1 MVEKSKINQLL
12 AQFGYD
18 KTRLMDVLLSINEIQ
33 GFTGQ
38 EDMQHISDAL
48 GISMAQVQETLSFYH
63 FLSQKPRG
71 KYNIYLDSSI
81 TAFMNGRQA
90 VKEAFEKYCGIS
102 FGEVS
107 NDGLFGLFN
116 TSCIGMNDQ
125 EPAAIIND
133 KVFTNLTPYRV
144 KDLVED
150 MRAGKHT
157 DELVYEDYGNGNN
170 ANPDVRA
177 MVNNHIR
184 KKSIILKND
193 YEPYSLLKSKLTG
206 FSPEDV
212 IREIENSNLRGR
224 GGAGFPTGLK
234 WRFGRRTEGKHRV
247 IICNADEGEPGTFKD
262 RVMLTEYQELVFEG
276 MVVAAYATGADI
288 GLLYLRY
295 EYKYL
300 LRFLNRK
307 LSEMREN
314 HFLGKNIAG
323 VEGFNFDIRIQ
334 LGAGAY
340 VCGEESALIE
350 SLEGKRGEPRD
361 KPPFPVEKGYLG
373 YPTIVNNVET
383 LATAVKILHNG
394 AEWYS
399 NFGTKDSLGT
409 KLLSIS
415 GDCRYPGIYEVE
427 WGTSIREILDM
438 SGADDVQAIQVGGP
452 SGMLIGLK
460 DFNNL
465 DNSELMKWYK
475 PSGMMIAE
483 KFFDR
488 RLSYSDLPTGGSII
502 IFNGSRN
509 LLRDVVMNFMD
520 FFIEESCGSCS
531 TCRNMPL
538 LMKNKLQKILDG
550 HGTRKDIYDLLNWGK
565 VLKASRCGLGQAAG
579 NPILS
584 SVFHFRHLYEQR
596 IQSLTSFDSGFDLE
610 KATAASSEFVNKKP
624 AFHHF

>member
-1 MVEKSKINQLL
+1 MDILL
-12 AQFGYD
+12 AINDMQGYVG
-18 KTRLMDVLLSINEIQ
+18 L
-33 GFTGQ
+33 
-38 EDMQHISDAL
+38 EDMQSIADHV
-48 GISMAQVQETLSFYH
+48 GISVVQVQETATFYH
-63 FLSQKPRG
+63 FFSPKPQG
-71 KYNIYLDSSI
+71 KYNIYLDNSI
-81 TAFMNGRQA
+81 TAVMNGHA
-90 VKEAFEKYCGIS
+90 EVKEAFEHFCGTT
-102 FGEVS
+102 FGHVS
-107 NDGLFGLFN
+107 KDGLFGLYN

-125 EPAAIIND
+125 EPAAIINN

-144 KDLVED
+144 KNLADD
-150 MRAGKHT
+150 MRAGKSP
-157 DELVYEDYGNGNN
+157 DELMYEDFGNGNN
-170 ANPDVRA
+170 AHPHVKA

-184 KKSIILKND
+184 KKSIILRND
-193 YEPYSLLKSKLTG
+193 YEPFRFLTSKLKDYT
-206 FSPEDV
+206 PETV
-212 IREIENSNLRGR
+212 ISEIEASNLRGR

-234 WRFGRRTEGKHRV
+234 WRFGRRTDGKHRI

-262 RVMLTEYQELVFEG
+262 RVLLTEYSDLVFEG
-276 MVVAAYATGADI
+276 MVVAAFATGSDI

-300 LRFLNRK
+300 LRFLNHK
-307 LSEMREN
+307 LEVMRRN
-314 HFLGKNIAG
+314 RFLGNNIGG
-323 VEGFNFDIRIQ
+323 VEGFDFDIRIQ

-383 LATAVKILHNG
+383 LATAVKILYRG

-399 NFGTKDSLGT
+399 GFGTKDSLGT

-415 GDCRYPGIYEVE
+415 GDCLYPGIYEVE
-427 WGTSIREILDM
+427 WGTTIREILAM
-438 SGADDVQAIQVGGP
+438 CGAKNIQAVQVGGP
-452 SGMLIGLK
+452 SGMLIGMK
-460 DFNNL
+460 DFHNM

-488 RLSYSDLPTGGSII
+488 KLSYSDLPTGGSIM
-502 IFNGSRN
+502 IFNNSRD
-509 LLRDVVMNFMD
+509 LLGEVVMNFMD

-531 TCRNMPL
+531 TCRNMPII
-538 LMKNKLQKILDG
+538 MKNKLQKILDG
-550 HGTRKDIYDLLNWGK
+550 HGTREDIYDLLNWGK
-565 VLKASRCGLGQAAG
+565 VLKASRCGLGQTAG

-584 SVFHFRHLYEQR
+584 SIFHFRHLYEQR
-596 IQSLTSFDSGFDLE
+596 IQSLTHFDSGFDLE
-610 KATAASSEFVNKKP
+610 KAMAKTRNYVHKKP

>member
-1 MVEKSKINQLL
+1 MAEKSEINQILSR
-12 AQFGYD
+12 FEND
-18 KTRLMDVLLSINEIQ
+18 KTRLMDILLSINELQ
-33 GFTGQ
+33 GFISTK
-38 EDMQHISDAL
+38 DMQHISVSL
-48 GISMAQVQETLSFYH
+48 GISMVQVQETVTFYH
-63 FLSQKPRG
+63 FLSTKPRG
-71 KYNIYLDSSI
+71 KYNIYLDNSI
-81 TAFMNGRQA
+81 TAVMKGRA
-90 VKEAFEKYCGIS
+90 EVKKAFEQFCGTT
-102 FGEVS
+102 FGKVS
-107 NDGLFGLFN
+107 EDGLFGLFD

-144 KDLVED
+144 KNLTED
-150 MRAGKHT
+150 MRAGKSP
-157 DELVYEDYGNGNN
+157 DEMMYEDYGNDNN
-170 ANPDVRA
+170 ADPDVKA
-177 MVNNHIR
+177 MVNSHIR

-193 YEPYSLLKSKLTG
+193 YQPFSFLATKLKEYT
-206 FSPEDV
+206 PETV
-212 IREIENSNLRGR
+212 VSEIEASNLRGR

-262 RVMLTEYQELVFEG
+262 RVLLTGYSDLVFEG
-276 MVVAAYATGADI
+276 MVVAAFATGSDL

-307 LSEMREN
+307 LAEMRKK
-314 HFLGKNIAG
+314 HFLGENIAG
-323 VEGFNFDIRIQ
+323 VKGFNFDIRIQ

-340 VCGEESALIE
+340 ICGEESALIE

-383 LATAVKILHNG
+383 LATAVKIMHHG

-399 NFGTKDSLGT
+399 GFGTKDSLGT

-427 WGTSIREILDM
+427 WGTSIREILAM
-438 SGADDVQAIQVGGP
+438 CGANDVQAIQVGGP
-452 SGMLIGLK
+452 SGMLIGMK
-460 DFNNL
+460 DFSNM

-488 RLSYSDLPTGGSII
+488 KLSYSDLPTGGSII
-502 IFNGSRN
+502 IFNSNRD
-509 LLRDVVMNFMD
+509 LLSEIVMNFMD

-531 TCRNMPL
+531 TCRTMPL
-538 LMKNKLQKILDG
+538 LMKNKLQKILDD
-550 HGTRKDIYDLLNWGK
+550 HGIRKDIYDLLNWGK
-565 VLKASRCGLGQAAG
+565 VLKASRCGLGQTAG

-584 SVFHFRHLYEQR
+584 SIFHFRHLYEQR
-596 IQSLTSFDSGFDLE
+596 IQSLTQFDSGFSLE
-610 KATAASSEFVNKKP
+610 SATEKTSKYVHKKP
-624 AFHHF
+624 VFHHF